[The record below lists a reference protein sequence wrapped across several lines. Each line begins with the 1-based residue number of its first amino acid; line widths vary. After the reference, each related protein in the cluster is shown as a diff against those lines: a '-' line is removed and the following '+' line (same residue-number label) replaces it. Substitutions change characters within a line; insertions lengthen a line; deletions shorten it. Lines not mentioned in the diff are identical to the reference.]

1 MPLQEGVRL
10 TIRATR
16 HAGTQPDEK
25 YDEKPHTPVPSRMI
39 SHAIGLWRL
48 PWFFVRHLSLL
59 EAQMGSA
66 VRICAPDGGGTALSL
81 FPLRVPSLRQLQAT
95 TPSLPSTEL
104 ESAQKRR
111 RTSARN
117 QRLAEPRPSVA
128 RGNAALSGTFA
139 WTNICV
145 SEYMSRKN
153 GTVSE
158 GSNRRSASVSRSSSS
173 RARFQE
179 PHESSP

>member
-10 TIRATR
+10 AIRTTR

-25 YDEKPHTPVPSRMI
+25 YDEQPHASVLSPMI

-48 PWFFVRHLSLL
+48 PWSFVRHLFLL

-66 VRICAPDGGGTALSL
+66 GWICAPHGGGRAPSS
-81 FPLRVPSLRQLQAT
+81 FPLRVRSPRRRRAT

-104 ESAQKRR
+104 ESAQKRL
-111 RTSARN
+111 RTSAGN
-117 QRLAEPRPSVA
+117 QRIAEPRPSVA

-145 SEYMSRKN
+145 SEYKSRRKEM
-153 GTVSE
+153 VSE
-158 GSNRRSASVSRSSSS
+158 GNNRRSA
-173 RARFQE
+173 
-179 PHESSP
+179 